1 MKVLCFCLLFKIII
15 CCSASAQVRKITG
28 LVSFNN
34 ERQSGVNIKDISIH
48 TQAISNDIGEFTI
61 TAKTGDTLI
70 ARKEEFVKDTALVD
84 DALYFVINLKKNP
97 IMLKEVIVNAGALS
111 PAKKLEDSK
120 KDYHEI
126 YRVGDK
132 SNIIGPDNV
141 DKIWSA
147 LSREGNNARNLQ
159 HTFNTD
165 YQNSIIDHRFT
176 KNLVMGI
183 TGYKAKRLDDFMIK
197 YRPTYEMVKDANDYE
212 LGEYI
217 KKEFCLAKK
226 SGI

>member
-1 MKVLCFCLLFKIII
+1 MKVLCFTLLFKIII

-70 ARKEEFVKDTALVD
+70 ARKEGFLEDTTLVKDAT
-84 DALYFVINLKKNP
+84 YFVINLKKNP
-97 IMLKEVIVNAGALS
+97 VMLKEVIVNAGALS
-111 PAKKLEDSK
+111 PAKKLEDNK

-132 SNIIGPDNV
+132 SNIIGPDNI

-147 LSREGNNARNLQ
+147 LSREGNNARRLQ
-159 HTFNTD
+159 RTFNTD
-165 YQNSIIDHRFT
+165 YQNSVIDRRFT
-176 KNLVMGI
+176 KKLVKNI
-183 TGYKAKRLDDFMIK
+183 TGYKNKRLDDFMVR
-197 YRPTYEMVKDANDYE
+197 YRPSFEMVKDANDYE
-212 LGEYI
+212 LTEYI
-217 KKEFCLAKK
+217 KKKFYLDEK
-226 SGI
+226 SAP